1 MEIPGSFFFFPL
13 QEDILEKLLSDMDLA
28 PDGGPSS
35 LTMAP
40 ENPPQLLL
48 GPNLDVPAPCPKP
61 GPPENPLKQ
70 LLESEEGER
79 QLWVGGGRA
88 GPQAP

>member
-1 MEIPGSFFFFPL
+1 
-13 QEDILEKLLSDMDLA
+13 MDLA

-48 GPNLDVPAPCPKP
+48 GPNLDVPAPCPMP

-70 LLESEEGER
+70 LLVSGEGES
-79 QLWVGGGRA
+79 QLWVGGVGGVRA